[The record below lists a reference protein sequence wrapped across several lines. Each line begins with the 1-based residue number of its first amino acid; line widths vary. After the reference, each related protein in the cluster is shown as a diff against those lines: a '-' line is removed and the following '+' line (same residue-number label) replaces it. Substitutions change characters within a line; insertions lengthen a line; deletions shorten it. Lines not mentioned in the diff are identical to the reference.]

1 MGIQRKPKSNLMD
14 LIESQLGRDAL
25 MKTAQSKPPNPPPTL
40 PLPPGPA
47 KLKRK
52 KERKG
57 KEVMDASKPHPPQE
71 EEA

>member
-1 MGIQRKPKSNLMD
+1 
-14 LIESQLGRDAL
+14 

-40 PLPPGPA
+40 PFPPGPA